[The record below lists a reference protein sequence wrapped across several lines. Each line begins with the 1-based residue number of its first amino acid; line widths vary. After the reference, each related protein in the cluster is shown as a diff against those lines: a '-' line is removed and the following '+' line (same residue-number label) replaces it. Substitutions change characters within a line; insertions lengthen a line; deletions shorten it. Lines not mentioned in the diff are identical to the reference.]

1 MLTSIAIILLLGLL
15 AGWLFLKL
23 KLPSLLGMIIVGII
37 LSPNALNL
45 VDESILTISGDLRQI
60 ALVIILTRAGLS
72 LNYAKSAGV
81 AVILL
86 VAASLTFRMVG
97 VALSLVKTNLNR
109 KERFFCAV
117 AYTPKAT
124 VQAAIGTIP
133 LTMGLPCGEIVL
145 TVAVIAILVTA
156 PFGAICVD
164 NLYKKLLS
172 K

>member
-15 AGWLFLKL
+15 AGWLFSKL